1 MSITHNITNPET
13 ESWRDKFDS
22 KHKNILR
29 TTDSEEN
36 VQYEKQTYLRVLW
49 VWQFVQAISEQWDKI
64 VWLTFEDNL
73 LGFILAPK

>member
-1 MSITHNITNPET
+1 MPITHNIANPET

-22 KHKNILR
+22 EHKNLLR
-29 TTDSEEN
+29 TEDSQPN
-36 VQYEKQTYLRVLW
+36 TTYDKSTFLRVQW
-49 VWQFVQAISEQWDKI
+49 IGAFVQAISEQGYKI

>member
-1 MSITHNITNPET
+1 MPITHNITNPET

-22 KHKNILR
+22 EHKNILR

-36 VQYEKQTYLRVLW
+36 VQYDKQTFLRVMW
-49 VWQFVQAISEQWDKI
+49 IGAFVQAISEQGDKI

-73 LGFILAPK
+73 LWFILAPK